1 MDKILL
7 LAAAIF
13 FLIVGLYN
21 LYQTYKKKETY
32 IPVIASFLMFF
43 VTLIMYFSPV
53 LGSLCLFLSMIILA
67 SKWPALKK
75 YQQKR
80 MLDSFNK
87 NDYSEKLKI
96 KDFLIG
102 TKPWGRMALNYGAK
116 KAAIIYSLCMSG
128 SIFLFL
134 YIIRTMDI
142 FIKPDISFILIF
154 STTYLFASYYYMHGY
169 FKKFFVMKENVSEK
183 IN

>member
-1 MDKILL
+1 MDKIILV
-7 LAAAIF
+7 AAAIF
-13 FLIVGLYN
+13 FLIGGLYN
-21 LYQTYKKKETY
+21 LYQTHKKKESY
-32 IPVIASFLMFF
+32 IPVFVSFSML
-43 VTLIMYFSPV
+43 VILLLMYFNPV
-53 LGSLCLFLSMIILA
+53 LGSLCLFLFMIILA

-80 MLDSFNK
+80 ILDSFNK

-142 FIKPDISFILIF
+142 FVNPDMSFIMIF

-169 FKKFFVMKENVSEK
+169 FKKFLAMKESVSEK